1 MHHDPDDARHSDPL
15 NQNQV
20 PDAFVAL
27 HTEPGR
33 AKPSLSRSEL
43 LERYTLCEDMAQML
57 AEHAATLQF
66 SHDLSEAETLR
77 RMLQGLLARGELAQA
92 GQLRPMEAL
101 WVVCRLAESL
111 NWPLPA
117 LLAQDMEEQARH
129 WLAQFTR

>member
-1 MHHDPDDARHSDPL
+1 MTMSDDSRHSDPL
-15 NQNQV
+15 NQNHV
-20 PDAFVAL
+20 PEAFVAL

-33 AKPSLSRSEL
+33 AKPSLSRGEL
-43 LERYTLCEDMAQML
+43 LERHALCEDMAQML

-77 RMLQGLLARGELAQA
+77 RMLQGLLAQSEPAQA
-92 GQLRPMEAL
+92 GQLQPLEAL

-111 NWPLPA
+111 HWPIPA
-117 LLAQDMEEQARH
+117 LLAQDMGEQPRQ